1 MLQEHLSSLP
11 KDNLPN
17 QWALDLLTAE
27 KGEACL
33 NEEFCHYINQSDQV
47 EMKTK
52 NSKPKPAIY
61 SSIGTHSLL
70 GHGMSS
76 VAR

>member
-1 MLQEHLSSLP
+1 MLQEHLSSLA
-11 KDNLPN
+11 KDNLSN

-33 NEEFCHYINQSDQV
+33 FLNEECCHYINQSDQV

-52 NSKPKPAIY
+52 K
-61 SSIGTHSLL
+61 L
-70 GHGMSS
+70 
-76 VAR
+76 